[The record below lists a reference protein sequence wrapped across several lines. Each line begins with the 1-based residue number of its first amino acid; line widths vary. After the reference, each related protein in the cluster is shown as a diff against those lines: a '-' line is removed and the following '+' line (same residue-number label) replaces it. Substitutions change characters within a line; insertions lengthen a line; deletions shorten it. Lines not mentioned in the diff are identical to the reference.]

1 MNRLAVVQLALFAVI
16 GLACSYYVATSVLGP
31 AALRDPLT
39 VTVRMPD
46 TGGATIGSQVTYRG
60 VGVGEVADV
69 RIAENGTGVEVAL
82 SVDPDSRIPAD
93 ATAVVTMD
101 SPLAI
106 LRVDLR
112 PVHDNPPYLAD
123 GAVIE
128 GEHTRRPLPLETLLE
143 DFMALAD
150 TLPADDV
157 AVVGEALATG
167 LSGAAPELTRTMD
180 NVSELLR
187 LADERMPQLQRIIDN
202 GRLLAGTAGGGRLR
216 ELTSAL
222 RSLTGTL
229 RGNEPAIR
237 TLLHDVPEP
246 TRQVVA
252 LMRENE
258 PALATLLGNLV
269 STTQLV
275 GMRAPAVEQLLT
287 SMPRAFRELGGI
299 VEGDTANFYLV
310 GTQGPVCY
318 NDTPRRPP
326 TAIAPR
332 DPVLT
337 WNCAPGNDLQQ
348 RGSLNAPRPGGT
360 PAPVPAYD
368 AVSGREMPFQ
378 LGATGGQSSVLGP
391 RSWSSI
397 LLQGVQ

>member
-16 GLACSYYVATSVLGP
+16 GLACSYYVATNVLGP
-31 AALRDPLT
+31 TALRDPLT

-60 VGVGEVADV
+60 VGVGEVTDV
-69 RIAENGTGVEVAL
+69 RIAGSGTGVDVVL
-82 SVDPDSRIPAD
+82 SVDPDSRIPAG

-112 PVHDNPPYLAD
+112 PEHENPPYLAD

-128 GEHTRRPLPLETLLE
+128 GEDTRRPLPLETLLE

-167 LSGAAPELTRTMD
+167 LSGTAPELTRTVD
-180 NVSELLR
+180 NVRELLD
-187 LADERMPQLQRIIDN
+187 LARERTPQIQRIIDN
-202 GRLLAGTAGGGRLR
+202 GRLLADGGRLR

-222 RSLTGTL
+222 RSLTGSL

-237 TLLHDVPEP
+237 TLLHDVPAP
-246 TRQVVA
+246 TRQVVD

-275 GMRAPAVEQLLT
+275 GMRAPAVEQLLI
-287 SMPRAFRELGGI
+287 SMPQAFGELGGI
-299 VEGDTANFYLV
+299 VKGDTASFYLV

-318 NDTPRRPP
+318 NDTPRRTP
-326 TAIAPR
+326 TDTAPR
-332 DPVLT
+332 EPVLT
-337 WNCAPGNDLQQ
+337 WNCVPSADLEQ
-348 RGSLNAPRPGGT
+348 RGALNAPRPGGT

-368 AVSGREMPFQ
+368 AASGQEMPFR